1 MERCDR
7 IRGKGSHRILLRNNL
22 RYSRP
27 RRVSIGSDPVHLL
40 PETKSASDRVNNH
53 VYNLNSPLPF
63 PNIHP

>member
-7 IRGKGSHRILLRNNL
+7 IRGKGSHHILSRNNL

-40 PETKSASDRVNNH
+40 PETKCVSNSLNNL
-53 VYNLNSPLPF
+53 YNLNGPIPF